1 MEHSVIVHTQ
11 HDREGF
17 AGVESEGTLRTRDS
31 AVMSVGRKAETSRCS
46 RKRLKRTHFWLP
58 HPKKIRFPLP
68 VLPESPGIDGPTGGG
83 AEYTDPSPGRHN
95 GNPDVPHKIQV
106 LGKCLPLTVL
116 RPFRKGGLLWHQN
129 V

>member
-58 HPKKIRFPLP
+58 APEKDKVPPSCPAGVTRDRRDDETAPPEAVRSILTRPREGTMEILTYPTRFRFL
-68 VLPESPGIDGPTGGG
+68 
-83 AEYTDPSPGRHN
+83 
-95 GNPDVPHKIQV
+95 GNAF
-106 LGKCLPLTVL
+106 L
-116 RPFRKGGLLWHQN
+116 
-129 V
+129 